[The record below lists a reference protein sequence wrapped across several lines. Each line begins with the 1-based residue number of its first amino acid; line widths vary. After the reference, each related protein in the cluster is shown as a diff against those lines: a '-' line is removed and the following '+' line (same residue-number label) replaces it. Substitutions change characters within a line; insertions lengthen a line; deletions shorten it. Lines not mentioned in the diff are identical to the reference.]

1 MVKSGGASGRRFP
14 WGWAIAGLIVGVAAF
29 HYLPKL
35 IHAGDAG
42 APPMAALPVNVVRVA
57 SANIVRWSE
66 ASGQF
71 EAVSVS
77 QIRPQV
83 SGVIQAV
90 HFTDGTEVK
99 RGQKLFT
106 IDPRPYEAAMLSAK
120 GSLASAQAVF
130 DRAKLDIA
138 RAKKLLAMKAIS
150 QAEFETRQDTYQSAA
165 GNLDAAR
172 GALHT
177 AEVNL
182 GYTAIAAPIS
192 GRISRAEVTPGNL
205 VEVGPNTPLLA
216 TIVDLAPI
224 YASFDL
230 DEHTFLSTIQGVPS
244 SQLKNVPVE
253 IGLANQ
259 EGTPLKATVHD
270 FDNQITPGSGTI
282 RVRALLP
289 NADKTLVPGLFARV
303 RIGAS
308 DTTPAILINPVAIG
322 TDQSKKFVMVVG
334 EGNKAEYREVTLGA
348 VHDGQQIISSGLK
361 EGEQVIVS
369 RLQVLQPG
377 AEVSPTEVDPVT
389 LQPPGGEAAAAEA
402 TAK

>member
-1 MVKSGGASGRRFP
+1 MANGSGARGRRFP
-14 WGWAIAGLIVGVAAF
+14 FGWLIAGLIVGIAAF
-29 HYLPKL
+29 HYVPKL
-35 IHAGDAG
+35 IHSGDA
-42 APPMAALPVNVVRVA
+42 PPPAMAALPVNVVKVEA
-57 SANIVRWSE
+57 KNIIRWSE

-71 EAVSVS
+71 EAVSAAE
-77 QIRPQV
+77 IRPQV

-90 HFTDGTEVK
+90 HFTDGSEVK

-120 GSLASAQAVF
+120 GTQASAQSVL

-138 RAKKLLAMKAIS
+138 RAKKLRAMKAIS
-150 QAEFETRQDTYQSAA
+150 QAEFETRTDTYQGAA

-172 GALHT
+172 GAVHT

-182 GYTAIAAPIS
+182 GYTAVTAPIT

-205 VEVGPNTPLLA
+205 VEAGANAPLLA
-216 TIVDLAPI
+216 SIVNLAPI

-230 DEHTFLSTIQGVPS
+230 DEHTFLSTIQGVPA

-253 IGLANQ
+253 VGLANQ
-259 EGTPLKATVHD
+259 EGTPLKAVVHD

-282 RVRALLP
+282 RVRAMLP
-289 NADKTLVPGLFARV
+289 NTDKTLVPGLFARV

-308 DTTPAILINPVAIG
+308 DETPAIMINPVAIG

-348 VHDGQQIISSGLK
+348 VQDGQQIITTGLK
-361 EGEQVIVS
+361 EGELVLVS
-369 RLQVLQPG
+369 RLQVVQPG
-377 AEVSPTEVDPVT
+377 AVVTPTEVDPIT
-389 LQPPGGEAAAAEA
+389 LQPPGGEAAPEAA
-402 TAK
+402 AK